1 MTSREKGLA
10 EITETENQLQ
20 IEANERYLKSYGTFM
35 QKRDAIIAEYTRK
48 ISEATTQGDK
58 DILQKEM
65 DKALSSLDL
74 EKLKQGNQLGTYLR

>member
-10 EITETENQLQ
+10 EITETENQAA

-48 ISEATTQGDK
+48 ISEATTQETRTYSRK
-58 DILQKEM
+58 KWIRHSPPLILR
-65 DKALSSLDL
+65 S
-74 EKLKQGNQLGTYLR
+74 